1 LLPYKQVACRPASL
15 TGGQAVAFDH
25 FLEQNRF
32 NAAIGSLS
40 GRMQENRRLVQS
52 SLQDAAKM

>member
-1 LLPYKQVACRPASL
+1 VACRPASL